1 MSDSPASVEQPFRRG
16 FLPTVFFSIA
26 IGQNH
31 GPDLGAFD
39 EFYGPFCG
47 GTLRNRIE
55 LHGTGPGQEWQIS
68 AVLSMVSRAAQENK
82 WCPEEDSNLHAL
94 ASAST

>member
-1 MSDSPASVEQPFRRG
+1 MSDSPASVEQPSRRG
-16 FLPTVFFSIA
+16 FFPTAFFSLA
-26 IGQNH
+26 LGQNH
-31 GPDLGAFD
+31 GPDLGALHSI
-39 EFYGPFCG
+39 YGPFCG

-55 LHGTGPGQEWQIS
+55 LSGTEPGQEWQIS
-68 AVLSMVSRAAQENK
+68 AVLSMVSRVAQENK

>member
-1 MSDSPASVEQPFRRG
+1 LNNRSAGHLADRI
-16 FLPTVFFSIA
+16 FSRSQSGKIMA
-26 IGQNH
+26 RI
-31 GPDLGAFD
+31 LGAFD
-39 EFYGPFCG
+39 DFYGPFCG

-55 LHGTGPGQEWQIS
+55 LHGTEPGQEWQIS
-68 AVLSMVSRAAQENK
+68 AVLSMVSRVAQENK